1 MKKIHIIIIS
11 VITLLI
17 ISGAFILSCLASL
30 HSVSFIVKQPN
41 LTVSVYTKSNKAK
54 INSFTSDRFS
64 LSLPKG
70 DYHYVIDGKNIDGNA
85 INFNVDKS
93 DITIN
98 IDPDYSSAYLSSLL
112 ATEKDSILSVIK
124 NTYPAIISNYTI
136 SGAKLFKKGE
146 WYGAVIRQIV
156 DPRSTADQYRV
167 ILKKENGKWVM
178 IHYPEIVV
186 TKINFP
192 NVPIEVL
199 TAVNDLNFS

>member
-11 VITLLI
+11 IITIAI
-17 ISGAFILSCLASL
+17 IIGAFLIGYFASL
-30 HSVSFIVKQPN
+30 HSVGFIVKQPN
-41 LTVSVYTKSNKAK
+41 LTVSVYTKSDKTK
-54 INSFTSDRFS
+54 INSFTSEKFS

-70 DYHYVIDGKNIDGNA
+70 GYYYTINGKNIDGGA

-112 ATEKDSILSVIK
+112 ATEQDSILSVIK

-136 SGAKLFKKGE
+136 SDAKLFKKGE
-146 WYGAVIRQIV
+146 WYGAIIRQVV

-167 ILKKENGKWVM
+167 ILKKENGKWAMV
-178 IHYPEIVV
+178 HYPEIVV
-186 TKINFP
+186 TKTNFP
-192 NVPIEVL
+192 NVPIEIL